1 MVLIADQRPEVRAEW
16 RAALEGDGRRVV
28 EAESREA
35 GLAAIEAGGIGLLVT
50 GEMEGFSIRDG
61 VAVMLEPV
69 EAEELTGAGR
79 RLLPR

>member
-16 RAALEGDGRRVV
+16 RAAR
-28 EAESREA
+28 
-35 GLAAIEAGGIGLLVT
+35 AAIEAGWVGLLVT